1 MAAVADAV
9 VALDGAL
16 SELLLGLLELLLGCL
31 WVSLS

>member
-1 MAAVADAV
+1 MAAVTDAV

-16 SELLLGLLELLLGCL
+16 GELLLGLLELLLGSL